1 MRYADLKQERDEA
14 IARAVEAERLSM
26 KSEVDRIR
34 AEHETE
40 KADLLAVID
49 ALLPV
54 VEAAD
59 EACEAQEAGL
69 KQRAW
74 ETWVALDNAVEV
86 YREVSHGSRAPVP
99 SPAVSL
105 MRPLAEQERESR
117 A

>member
-14 IARAVEAERLSM
+14 IARALEAERLSM
-26 KSEVDRIR
+26 KSEVDRVR

-59 EACEAQEAGL
+59 EACEAQESGL

-74 ETWVALDNAVEV
+74 ETWVALDNAIEV
-86 YREVSHGSRAPVP
+86 YREVSQGRPALVP
-99 SPAVSL
+99 SQAVSL
-105 MRPLAEQERESR
+105 IRAPAEQEQ
-117 A
+117 